1 MDTAGIDVMRELRST
16 RLLPV
21 VGIAG
26 AVLALA
32 FVLAVVA
39 ASSLVGFRLW
49 PADPPPAPAQ
59 TLVLRDP
66 APVPARLPRRS
77 ARAPADGSRTAPPRA
92 GTAPARPGS
101 AMESMPPPRAPRAAP
116 APSPGVAQP
125 PRAPPRVLPVLPAL
139 PPSLPQAPSRAPAP
153 RSRPL
158 RPVGELIDTTTTA
171 VASTLRATTGALGR
185 WTEPLSPV
193 LATTVA
199 EVGGLLA
206 DTVQGLGQ
214 AFGGLLGSPASRAPA
229 APPPPA

>member
-32 FVLAVVA
+32 IVLAFVT

-49 PADPPPAPAQ
+49 PADPPPAPAP

-66 APVPARLPRRS
+66 APVPASRPRRS
-77 ARAPADGSRTAPPRA
+77 ARAPAEGSRGAPPRA
-92 GTAPARPGS
+92 GSAPARPEP
-101 AMESMPPPRAPRAAP
+101 ATETAPPPRDPPAATD
-116 APSPGVAQP
+116 PSPGVAQP
-125 PRAPPRVLPVLPAL
+125 PPAPPRALPVLPPPL
-139 PPSLPQAPSRAPAP
+139 PPEPSPASAPD
-153 RSRPL
+153 SRPL
-158 RPVGELIDTTTTA
+158 QPVGDLVDVTTTA
-171 VASTLRATTGALGR
+171 VASTLHATTGALGR
-185 WTEPLSPV
+185 RTEPVSPV

-199 EVGGLLA
+199 EGGGQLA

-214 AFGGLLGSPASRAPA
+214 ALGGLLGSPAAGRPA
-229 APPPPA
+229 APAPPA